1 MGIDT
6 IIAFN
11 KNMSTDYKN
20 YFKDKKITVMGLGLL
35 GRGIGDV
42 KFLAACG
49 AELTVTDLKS
59 EDELAPAIE
68 ELARDLTPEQFNNI
82 NFVLG
87 EHRLEDFRDCDMLLR
102 APNAPLDSEYLAE
115 ARAHRVSI
123 KMDAS
128 LFVELAPKDITIV
141 GVTGTRGKTTVSH
154 IIFDIAKR
162 WFHSRYLDH
171 GAPRERRVVLAGNT
185 RGTATLP
192 LLAEVESGDIVV
204 LELDSWQ
211 LQGFGEA
218 KISPHIGVFTCF
230 YPDHLNYY
238 KGLLERYFDDKTH
251 VFSHQSPKDTLII
264 GTQINK
270 LFEERFITPP
280 SRLIIARGRDL
291 PSELNLRMIGE
302 HNKSNVAMALAVVK
316 LLGVEENFA
325 REAASAFS
333 GVQHRLQ
340 HVGVKH
346 GVVYYNDTTAT
357 SPEGVRAALRA
368 LQSYAGRVILLAG
381 GADKGLDYGELVEIF
396 PEYLKA
402 IILFKGAASDKI
414 FEKIMEKPDSRR
426 AEFEIASQCTSM
438 VEALKRANDIAEPGD
453 VVLLSPGAASF
464 GVFKNEYDRGDQF
477 IAGVKKIV

>member
-1 MGIDT
+1 
-6 IIAFN
+6 
-11 KNMSTDYKN
+11 
-20 YFKDKKITVMGLGLL
+20 MGLGLL

-42 KFLAACG
+42 KFLARCG
-49 AELTVTDLKS
+49 AELTVTDLKN
-59 EDELAPAIE
+59 EDDLAPAIE
-68 ELARDLTPEQFNNI
+68 ELARDLTPTQFNSI
-82 NFVLG
+82 NFVFG
-87 EHRLEDFRDCDMLLR
+87 EHRLEDFRNADIILR

-115 ARAHRVSI
+115 ARAHKVPI

-128 LFVELAPKDITIV
+128 LFAELAPKNIIIV

-192 LLAEVESGDIVV
+192 LLAEIEAEDIVV

-218 KISPHIGVFTCF
+218 KVSPHIGVFTCF

-251 VFSHQSPKDTLII
+251 VFSHQSETDTLII
-264 GTQINK
+264 GTQVNK
-270 LFEERFITPP
+270 LFQERFITPTA
-280 SRLIIARGRDL
+280 RVVIARGRDL
-291 PSELNLRMIGE
+291 PSELSLRMIGE

-325 REAASAFS
+325 REAASEFS

-340 HVGVKH
+340 HVGVRD

-368 LQSYAGRVILLAG
+368 LQSYAGRIILLAG
-381 GADKGLDYGELVEIF
+381 GADKGLDYSELVSIF

-402 IILFKGAASDKI
+402 LLLFKGAASDKI
-414 FEKIMEKPDSRR
+414 FESIVAKSDTRE
-426 AEFEIASQCTSM
+426 AEFEITSQYTSM
-438 VEALKRANDIAEPGD
+438 KEVIARASHIADPGD
-453 VVLLSPGAASF
+453 VILLSPGAASF

-477 IAGVKKIV
+477 IAEVKKMA

>member
-1 MGIDT
+1 
-6 IIAFN
+6 
-11 KNMSTDYKN
+11 
-20 YFKDKKITVMGLGLL
+20 MGLGLL

-42 KFLAACG
+42 KFLARAG
-49 AELTVTDLKS
+49 AELTVTDLKT

-68 ELARDLTPEQFNNI
+68 ELARDLTPTQFKAI

-87 EHRLEDFRDCDMLLR
+87 EHLLEDFRNRDFILR

-115 ARAHRVSI
+115 ARAHRVPI

-128 LFVELAPKDITIV
+128 LFVELAPKEITVI

-162 WFHSRYLDH
+162 WFHSRYVDH
-171 GAPRERRVVLAGNT
+171 GASRERKVFLAGNT

-192 LLAEVESGDIVV
+192 ILAELEADDIVV

-238 KGLLERYFDDKTH
+238 KGLLERYFEDKMH
-251 VFSHQSPKDTLII
+251 IFSHQSPHDTLIV
-264 GTQINK
+264 GTQVNK
-270 LFEERFITPP
+270 LFAERFITPAG
-280 SRLIIARGRDL
+280 RVVIARGRDL
-291 PSELNLRMIGE
+291 PSELSLRMIGE

-316 LLGVEENFA
+316 LLGVEETFA
-325 REAASAFS
+325 REAASEFS

-368 LQSYAGRVILLAG
+368 LQSYAGRIILIGG
-381 GADKGLDYGELVEIF
+381 GADKGLDYSELVEIF

-402 IILFKGAASDKI
+402 LILFKGAASDKI
-414 FEKIMEKPDSRR
+414 FESILTKSETRHAS
-426 AEFEIASQCTSM
+426 FEITSQCPAMQDAIT
-438 VEALKRANDIAEPGD
+438 RASHIAEPGD
-453 VVLLSPGAASF
+453 VILLSPGAASF
-464 GVFKNEYDRGDQF
+464 GIFKNEYDRGDQF
-477 IAGVKKIV
+477 IAAVKKIA